1 MFRSLL
7 MLAGAVLLLF
17 AGLLIAN
24 AREREATTITRT
36 CTDAALGKAAEIRR
50 GLGLSSW
57 PADISQCTY
66 ERRWDMILVAGAGF
80 ALAGGLGFLA
90 FGLSRQQVP
99 T

>member
-1 MFRSLL
+1 MCRPLL
-7 MLAGAVLLLF
+7 MLAGAVLLLC

-24 AREREATTITRT
+24 AQESEAISRT

-66 ERRWDMILVAGAGF
+66 ERRWDVILVTCAGF
-80 ALAGGLGFLA
+80 ALASGLGFLT
-90 FGLSRQQVP
+90 FGLARQQVP